1 MNQPV
6 SIVIP
11 CYNEEA
17 SVAGVIREFA
27 DVLSGAGQQFEFIVI
42 DDGST
47 DATTQTVEQSGIP
60 ARLIRHRMNRGY
72 GSSVKAGIRAASHD
86 HVVIVDADGQHSPQ
100 DLVAM
105 LECAEEHDMVVGARS
120 AQASHHWRMPG
131 KFVLKLVC
139 NMLVGARIPDMNSGF
154 RVFRRSEALR
164 LMHLCSD
171 QFSFSTTVTLAFL
184 SDRLSVHFVPV
195 SVRPRRGG
203 KSQVRIG
210 TGFSTFMLI
219 LRTIG
224 TFNPLK
230 IFMPP
235 TLVLFFIGMGMT
247 IEGLLRSNVGDV
259 AILFLITSFILF
271 CFGLLADQIALLR
284 RQISKS

>member
-1 MNQPV
+1 MNHPV

-17 SVAGVIREFA
+17 SVAEVMLEFA
-27 DVLSGAGQQFEFIVI
+27 DVLSAAGQQFEFIVI

-47 DATTQTVEQSGIP
+47 DATTQTVEQSGVP
-60 ARLIRHRMNRGY
+60 VRLIRHRTNRGY

-86 HVVIVDADGQHSPQ
+86 YVVIVDADGQHSPQ

-105 LECAEEHDMVVGARS
+105 LEYAEEHDMVVGARS
-120 AQASHHWRMPG
+120 GQASHHWRLPG

-139 NMLVGARIPDMNSGF
+139 DLLVGMRIPDVNSGF
-154 RVFRRSEALR
+154 RVLKKGEALK
-164 LMHLCSD
+164 LIHLCSD

-195 SVRPRRGG
+195 KVRPRRVG
-203 KSQVRIG
+203 KSQVWIG

-235 TLVLFFIGMGMT
+235 TVVLFFIGLAMT
-247 IEGLLRSNVGDV
+247 VEGLLRSNVGDV